1 MSKSQAGLVLA
12 VALATASMVAAAQQ
26 FTMKISAPTA
36 NDVSTEYMAAMKKGI
51 ESRTGT
57 IKVGLEADL
66 VAFDGDP
73 LADAAT
79 LFDPRLVIT
88 NGVIALEGLGL

>member
-1 MSKSQAGLVLA
+1 MLSLLLGEHFRGIPVG
-12 VALATASMVAAAQQ
+12 
-26 FTMKISAPTA
+26 IH
-36 NDVSTEYMAAMKKGI
+36 GI